1 MLDYF
6 QRLGYVCPTHTNPAD
21 YALDLIAIDLRS
33 PEVERASYKRLAKL
47 TAQYRDAQQQ
57 QQRDLLDPSTAQAA
71 QQQQQHSKEAR
82 NHIFN
87 QMKQQRVNV
96 IVQMLVLV
104 ARAFKN
110 IVRDKMVIMV
120 RLIEA
125 LLMGVCV
132 VRALVPLGG
141 LVASLPAHA
150 TALTRAT
157 VRVRWCVCG
166 VLHRAAYSIRW
177 TPTTSHPFAV
187 GPPRCTPSFRC
198 SLT

>member
-33 PEVERASYKRLAKL
+33 PEVERASYKRLVKL

-57 QQRDLLDPSTAQAA
+57 QLQQQRDLLDPGTAQAA
-71 QQQQQHSKEAR
+71 HSKEAR
-82 NHIFN
+82 DHIFN
-87 QMKQQRVNV
+87 QMKQQHVNV
-96 IVQMLVLV
+96 VVQMLVLV

-132 VRALVPLGG
+132 VCALSP
-141 LVASLPAHA
+141 
-150 TALTRAT
+150 
-157 VRVRWCVCG
+157 
-166 VLHRAAYSIRW
+166 
-177 TPTTSHPFAV
+177 
-187 GPPRCTPSFRC
+187 
-198 SLT
+198 

>member
-71 QQQQQHSKEAR
+71 QQQYSKEAR
-82 NHIFN
+82 DHIFN
-87 QMKQQRVNV
+87 QMKQQHVNA

-132 VRALVPLGG
+132 VRALVPPMG
-141 LVASLPAHA
+141 LLP
-150 TALTRAT
+150 TRPHS
-157 VRVRWCVCG
+157 RVRRCVCG